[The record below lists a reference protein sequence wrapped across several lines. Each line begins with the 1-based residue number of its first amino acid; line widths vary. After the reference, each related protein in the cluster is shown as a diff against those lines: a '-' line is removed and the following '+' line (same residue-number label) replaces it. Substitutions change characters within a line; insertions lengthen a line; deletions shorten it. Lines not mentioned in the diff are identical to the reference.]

1 MPRTSHEWWEA
12 TKRDPEALRDWLLD
26 QHRGERAAAAR
37 IEAFRDRFAPGGSR
51 AWRVLTVISKQEA
64 RHAGW
69 VGDLL
74 AARGIVAN
82 APDPDERYWPRVLP
96 KIHDLASGAAVGAHA
111 ERMRL
116 ERIEEI
122 AGDESAPADVRA
134 VFRRILPQE
143 RFHERSFRE
152 IAGESAM
159 HDSADAHELGRL
171 ALGLEP

>member
-12 TKRDPEALRDWLLD
+12 TKRDRNALRDWLLD
-26 QHRGERAAAAR
+26 QHRGERTAASR
-37 IEAFRDRFAPGGSR
+37 IEAFRDRFATPETR
-51 AWRVLTVISKQEA
+51 AWRVLTVIAKQEA

-69 VGDLL
+69 VGELL
-74 AARGIVAN
+74 ASRGIAAE
-82 APDPDERYWPRVLP
+82 APDPDARYWPRVLP
-96 KIHDLASGAAVGAHA
+96 QIHDLASGAAVGAHA

-122 AGDESAPADVRA
+122 AADDAAPADVRE

-143 RFHERSFRE
+143 RFHERAFRE
-152 IAGESAM
+152 IAGKSALSES
-159 HDSADAHELGRL
+159 SAAHELGRL

>member
-26 QHRGERAAAAR
+26 QHRGERTAATR
-37 IEAFRDRFAPGGSR
+37 IEAFRDRFATAGTR
-51 AWRVLTVISKQEA
+51 AWRVLTVIAKQEA

-69 VGDLL
+69 VGELL
-74 AARGIVAN
+74 ASRGITAA
-82 APDPDERYWPRVLP
+82 APDPDERYWPRVFP
-96 KIHDLASGAAVGAHA
+96 QIHDLASGAAVGAHA

-122 AGDESAPADVRA
+122 AADARAPADVRE
-134 VFRRILPQE
+134 VFRRILPHE
-143 RFHERSFRE
+143 RFHERAFRE
-152 IAGESAM
+152 IAGESALSES
-159 HDSADAHELGRL
+159 SAAHELGRL